1 MGGGRVHPRLG
12 GILGNRT
19 INGRLLCRGRLLAR
33 MSAARLVLLLL
44 LLPFPLPLPLLLL
57 LLLPTGL
64 GSGRV
69 VGQQLGLREILGD
82 QLLDLLIVYCL

>member
-57 LLLPTGL
+57 LLPIGL

-69 VGQQLGLREILGD
+69 IGQQLGLREILGD